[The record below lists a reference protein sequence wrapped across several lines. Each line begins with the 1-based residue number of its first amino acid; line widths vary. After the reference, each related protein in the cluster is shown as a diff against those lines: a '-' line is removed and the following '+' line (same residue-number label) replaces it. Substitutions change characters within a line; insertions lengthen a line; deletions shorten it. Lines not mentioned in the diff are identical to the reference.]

1 MMGEFTQKSRVEENQ
16 LNNSVGDLKKTWQ
29 IWAKEHVDY
38 QKQNPFSNVIKPG
51 TAHPDTL
58 DPEYGKPKAGTLTEK
73 RGKDAHRH
81 LGKEVKEL
89 CLVIRNIGATAEDGL
104 TRVPFG
110 KLFDTYVTISNKL
123 VGVLLRARKQGLL
136 HFEGEMLWQGR
147 DDHVVITLLE

>member
-1 MMGEFTQKSRVEENQ
+1 MMDEFGQKSRAEGNEI
-16 LNNSVGDLKKTWQ
+16 NNSVGSLKNSWQ
-29 IWAKEHVDY
+29 IWAKQHADY
-38 QKQNPFSNVIKPG
+38 QKQNPFSNVIQPG
-51 TAHPDTL
+51 TADLDTK

-81 LGKEVKEL
+81 LGKEVEEL
-89 CLVIRNIGATAEDGL
+89 CRVIRNIGVTAEDGP
-104 TRVPFG
+104 TRVTFG

-123 VGVLLRARKQGLL
+123 VGVLLRARKHGLL